1 MQVDSAVW
9 SSAARLAKV
18 VADADDSAAGLATV
32 WAEAE
37 SIFGEL
43 IGHQLFTVL
52 AYNAD
57 SGLVIRLYSNQPEQ
71 YPVSGTKPM
80 GATPWGDRVLKQRLP
95 YIGHN
100 ADDIRWAFFDHEL
113 IASMGLESTCN
124 LPVQAFGQTL
134 GTINLLHRAD
144 FYSEDCLAAGSVLAG
159 LLAPIMQ
166 RVRPQ

>member
-1 MQVDSAVW
+1 MQLDSAGW
-9 SSAARLAKV
+9 ASATRLARA
-18 VADADDSAAGLATV
+18 VADADQSDAGLATV
-32 WAEAE
+32 WAAAE
-37 SIFGEL
+37 SAFGEL

-57 SGLVIRLYSNQPEQ
+57 SGLVIRLYSNRPDQ

-80 GATPWGDRVLKQRLP
+80 GQTPWGDRVLKQRLP
-95 YIGHN
+95 YIGRN
-100 ADDIRWAFFDHEL
+100 AADIRWAFFDHEL

-144 FYSEDCLAAGSVLAG
+144 FYNEQCLAAGSVLAG
-159 LLAPIMQ
+159 LLAPVMQ
-166 RVRPQ
+166 RARPQ